1 MLKQGNINLK
11 VINYT
16 TDKDNELG
24 ESLLEYKLSGD
35 NIDYIVANTIRRV
48 IFKSIPIYAFN
59 QFKFEKNTSIF
70 NNSYIKL
77 RLRQIPVW
85 GIDNKIDTIDIPNN
99 LNTNL
104 NSQDIQE
111 ENEQE
116 LSDNVTLEAES
127 NLVYSSLKQLTMY
140 VNYKNKTN
148 NIVSV
153 TTDDA
158 KFYFDEK
165 NIKSPYKTP
174 ILLVKLQP
182 KQEIIFSAVTDVGI
196 EEMNAMYSAVCANYY
211 KMINDNEFLMCLESR
226 GQIDEKRILS
236 VALINIKKKLNN
248 FLKLVTD
255 ETKVKMEGDI
265 LEGVLIVNNE
275 DHTLGNLITRGMQQ
289 HKDISFAGYNLP
301 HPLSNKVH
309 FNFKLKKGTIIKV
322 MKDVVE
328 YYLDLFDNINKL
340 VKNNIK

>member
-1 MLKQGNINLK
+1 MLKVGNINLK
-11 VINYT
+11 VLN
-16 TDKDNELG
+16 KNEELG
-24 ESLLEYKLSGD
+24 ESFLEYKLSGE
-35 NIDYIVANTIRRV
+35 NIDYTVANTIRRI
-48 IFKSIPIYAFN
+48 IFKNIPIYAFN

-70 NNSYIKL
+70 HNSYIKL

-85 GIDNKIDTIDIPNN
+85 GINNKIDTIDNSKKN
-99 LNTNL
+99 LYEQN
-104 NSQDIQE
+104 IQE
-111 ENEQE
+111 ENDEE
-116 LSDNVTLEAES
+116 LADNVDLETETNI
-127 NLVYSSLKQLTMY
+127 NLSSLNQLTMY

-148 NIVSV
+148 NVVSV

-174 ILLVKLQP
+174 ILLVELQP
-182 KQEIIFSAVTDVGI
+182 KQEIIFSAVTDIGI
-196 EEMNAMYSAVCANYY
+196 EEMNVMYSAVCINCY
-211 KMINDNEFLMCLESR
+211 KMINDNEFNMMLESR
-226 GQIDEKRILS
+226 GQINEKRILTI
-236 VALINIKKKLNN
+236 ALINIQNKLNN

-255 ETKVKMEGDI
+255 ENKVKMEGDL
-265 LEGVLIVNNE
+265 LEGIIIVNNE